1 MESKPE
7 LQRVLEARKRE
18 QIIKQRKEEDEAR
31 KKISPLEQE
40 LLKRKDKLEE
50 VGIINRSIQLYCY
63 RAFYNFI

>member
-1 MESKPE
+1 M
-7 LQRVLEARKRE
+7 LEARKRE
-18 QIIKQRKEEDEAR
+18 KMIKQRKEDEAR

-63 RAFYNFI
+63 RKFYKGISHKLIE